1 MIQDSVSTVIEERV
15 RHELSIQISENLR
28 PEVIGHRRHILE
40 VKTDLHNTEARR
52 YNASLQSP
60 SLTAPLRPLLRPLPT
75 PEQSP
80 MPMLRTA
87 SGGSAINSPMPFTSY
102 SKPPASAITRSVSAG
117 GSTKSSPG
125 LLKTPASALIRTVSS
140 GGSTINSPALPKAPP
155 VSISGNLPTDAINSP
170 ALPKAPPIVIRTS
183 SPGGTMSDTPTPFS
197 SIPKAPVATP
207 VRTTFRTY
215 TAPPTPSALFPRDL
229 KSLFALGPDAA
240 RALLRDYGLDSPM
253 LSPIKEEA
261 KPKTPLKNKT
271 SGSSVTSPRSAT
283 EDSDDEATS
292 HAQDMNK
299 FMAHI
304 GVPFLMVP
312 APKSQL
318 QNGTSSEER
327 RRRMLTPLIINTGP
341 GMI

>member
-1 MIQDSVSTVIEERV
+1 MAQPSFS
-15 RHELSIQISENLR
+15 
-28 PEVIGHRRHILE
+28 
-40 VKTDLHNTEARR
+40 EARR

-102 SKPPASAITRSVSAG
+102 SRPQASSITRSVSAG
-117 GSTKSSPG
+117 GSIKSSPG
-125 LLKTPASALIRTVSS
+125 FPKTPASALIRTVSS

-155 VSISGNLPTDAINSP
+155 SGHLLTDGPAINSP
-170 ALPKAPPIVIRTS
+170 ALPKAPPIIIRTS
-183 SPGGTMSDTPTPFS
+183 SPGGSMSDTPTPFS

-207 VRTTFRTY
+207 VRTTFRTSS
-215 TAPPTPSALFPRDL
+215 TVPPTPSPHFPRDL
-229 KSLFALGPDAA
+229 RTLFALGPDAA

-271 SGSSVTSPRSAT
+271 SGSSVTSPRSA

-304 GVPFLMVP
+304 GVCL
-312 APKSQL
+312 L
-318 QNGTSSEER
+318 HH
-327 RRRMLTPLIINTGP
+327 LC
-341 GMI
+341 